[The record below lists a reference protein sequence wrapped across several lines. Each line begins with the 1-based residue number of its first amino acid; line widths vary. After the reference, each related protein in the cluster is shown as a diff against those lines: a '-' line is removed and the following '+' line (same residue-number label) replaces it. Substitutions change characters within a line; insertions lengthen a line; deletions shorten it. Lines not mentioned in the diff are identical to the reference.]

1 MNEVATRGTSVVA
14 MPSIEKHLNCL
25 AYDLVQ
31 QMLMLLLSWS
41 IPVSRMLK
49 KREIHHMHLMHVIK
63 NHWSKTCRF
72 PLFWTNIIS
81 ILTPG
86 VPPPWLSGA
95 TPHVIHF
102 DLDRTG
108 LSSRTNRVNRWWVRG
123 HYLGSPSL
131 VSRMWRFQEFQILDG
146 MKLRWTSKSNPVSH
160 QQQW

>member
-63 NHWSKTCRF
+63 NH
-72 PLFWTNIIS
+72 
-81 ILTPG
+81 
-86 VPPPWLSGA
+86 
-95 TPHVIHF
+95 
-102 DLDRTG
+102 
-108 LSSRTNRVNRWWVRG
+108 
-123 HYLGSPSL
+123 
-131 VSRMWRFQEFQILDG
+131 
-146 MKLRWTSKSNPVSH
+146 
-160 QQQW
+160 